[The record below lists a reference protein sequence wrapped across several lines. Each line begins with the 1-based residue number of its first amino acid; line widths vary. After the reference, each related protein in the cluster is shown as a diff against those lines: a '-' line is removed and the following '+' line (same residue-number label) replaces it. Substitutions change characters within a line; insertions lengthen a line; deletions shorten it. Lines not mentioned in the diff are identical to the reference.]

1 MVEKILQMGESKVK
15 VETLVSCVNKKE
27 QELAAVMRLEERAVI
42 VNQTDEEL
50 ICDYGTIKCVRMRE
64 RGVGLSRNTA
74 MDYMDKAGDVC
85 LFSDEDIRYDKGYT
99 QAISKEYEAH
109 PEADMILFNM
119 RVNEARRTYWNESF
133 KRIRFYNY
141 GRYPAYSISAKKE
154 VLIKSGVRYSLWFGG
169 GARYSNGEDSLFL
182 KDCLAAGMKIYASP
196 ICLGEEEERP
206 ATENA
211 STWFS
216 GYHEKFFHD
225 RGVLYAFL
233 YGPMKYVMTWVF
245 LIRKRKVMC
254 KEIPLLKAVKYMYDG
269 IREADTLSE

>member
-1 MVEKILQMGESKVK
+1 MAEKIFQMGERKVK
-15 VETLVSCVNKKE
+15 IETLVSCVDKE
-27 QELAAVMRLEERAVI
+27 ELELASAMHLEQDVVI
-42 VNQTDEEL
+42 INQTDEASVH
-50 ICDYGTIKCVRMRE
+50 DYGTMKCVRMRE

-74 MDYMDKAGDVC
+74 MDYMDKAGGVC
-85 LFSDEDIRYDKGYT
+85 LFSDEDIRYDKGYA
-99 QAISKEYEAH
+99 QAILDEYEAH

-119 RVNEARRTYWNESF
+119 RVNEARRTYWNDSF

-141 GRYPAYSISAKKE
+141 GRYPAYSISAKKSA
-154 VLIKSGVRYSLWFGG
+154 LIKSGVRYSLWFGG
-169 GARYSNGEDSLFL
+169 GAKYSNGEDSLFL

-196 ICLGEEEERP
+196 VCLGEEEERP
-206 ATENA
+206 VTEKA

-245 LIRKRKVMC
+245 LLRKRKVMC
-254 KEIPLLKAVKYMYDG
+254 QDIPLLQAVKYMYEG
-269 IREADTLSE
+269 IREADTLPK